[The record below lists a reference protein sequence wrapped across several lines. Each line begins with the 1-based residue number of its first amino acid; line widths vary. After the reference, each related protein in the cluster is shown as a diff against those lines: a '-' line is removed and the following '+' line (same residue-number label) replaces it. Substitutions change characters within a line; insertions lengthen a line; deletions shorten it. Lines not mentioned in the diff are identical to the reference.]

1 MKPNRKAFLFTVLA
15 LIAFAGNSVLCRLAL
30 QGGQIDPANFT
41 SIRLLSGAL
50 FLGLLVRPRAIFSM
64 SAGNWVRGVSP
75 SLCLFV
81 YAACF
86 SFAYVDLETGT
97 GALVLFGTVQLSML
111 LMAVRKSG
119 APRRIDL
126 FGMLLAGAGLLWLML
141 PGAASPSLSGFVL
154 MSLSGIAWAG
164 YTYLGRGVKQ
174 PVFNTALNFIYAAPL
189 AVVLMIITID
199 SAQASVYGIGLA
211 CISGALTS
219 GLGYVLWYLA
229 LNFLTIIQ
237 AAVLQLLVPVIASL
251 GGVLFLA
258 EDLTLQFV
266 GASVLVL
273 GGVALTI
280 LKPTR

>member
-1 MKPNRKAFLFTVLA
+1 MKPNRKAFVLTVLA

-30 QGGQIDPANFT
+30 QSGHIDPASFT
-41 SIRLLSGAL
+41 SIRLLSGAI
-50 FLGLLVRPRAIFSM
+50 FLAFLVWPKGIFSK
-64 SAGNWVRGVSP
+64 SP
-75 SLCLFV
+75 RNGLVPFLPALCLFA

-86 SFAYVDLETGT
+86 SFAYVDLDTGT

-111 LMAVRKSG
+111 VMALWKSG

-141 PGAASPSLSGFVL
+141 PGASSPSLPGFIL
-154 MSLSGIAWAG
+154 MTFSGIAWAG

-199 SAQASVYGIGLA
+199 SAQASVYGIVLA

-280 LKPTR
+280 LKPSR